1 MPERPMPERPWL
13 ILTLR
18 RTGGTS
24 LTAFLAEISPFPSI
38 EHEPFN
44 IDRTFGHVT
53 RAFRDSGD
61 AEALRAGIDA
71 ALGDDPAQRPNI
83 KHCFD
88 VVPPALT
95 AELIRAC
102 AARGYAVLLYTRG
115 DEARRLRSLFLALST
130 GAWGGVEAR
139 RIYPEIRAGRL
150 QPKPI
155 DPVNVRR
162 RVTEDRYRLARVIRQ
177 LDQDG
182 IAHSRRR
189 FEDIYGPGKSAPD
202 EARRLAAE
210 LGTRVAPDARALRWF
225 DASQKQGSEDIAGH
239 VPGYP
244 QAVALLDKLCHSGAK
259 QDL

>member
-1 MPERPMPERPWL
+1 MPDRHTSQLPWL

-24 LTAFLAEISPFPSI
+24 LTAFLGEISPFPSI

-44 IDRTFGHVT
+44 VDRMFGHVT

-61 AEALRAGIDA
+61 ADALRAGIDA
-71 ALGDDPAQRPNI
+71 ALGDDPARCPNI

-95 AELIRAC
+95 TELIRAC

-115 DEARRLRSLFLALST
+115 NEAGRLRSLFLALST

-139 RIYPEIRAGRL
+139 RIYPEIRAGRI

-155 DPVNVRR
+155 DLLNVRR
-162 RVTEDRYRLARVIRQ
+162 RVTEDRNRTAQVIRQ
-177 LDQDG
+177 LEQNG
-182 IAHSRRR
+182 IAHSRRT
-189 FEDIYGPGKSAPD
+189 FEDIYGAEKSAPD

-210 LGTRVAPDARALRWF
+210 LGTQVAPDARALRWF
-225 DASQKQGSEDIAGH
+225 DASKKQGSEDIASY

-244 QAVALLDKLCHSGAK
+244 QAVALLDEMCHSEAK
-259 QDL
+259 QDQ